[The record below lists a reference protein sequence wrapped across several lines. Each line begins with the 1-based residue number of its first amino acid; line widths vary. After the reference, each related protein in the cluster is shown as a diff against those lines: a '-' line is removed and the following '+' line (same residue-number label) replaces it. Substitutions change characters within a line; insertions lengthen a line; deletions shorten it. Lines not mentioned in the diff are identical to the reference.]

1 MCCSICSHGQ
11 LWIDKQFTYD
21 SVLNITYGTAI
32 DFNGDTDTLLMDV
45 FIPKCTT
52 AGTSATY
59 KPLLLWIHGGAFLA
73 GDKNDPSIQNHCKQF
88 AKRGYVTATISY
100 RLGFCSDDALWQCN
114 YPNYSCVFA
123 SDSAE
128 WVRSYYRAVQ
138 DAKGALRYLVNRFEQ
153 YGIDTSNIFVAG
165 ESAGAFTA
173 LGVALLDTAS
183 ERPPHTYALPNAPK
197 PHIGTATCT
206 YNLNKTF
213 SNSGIARPDL
223 GDIEGTIEPT
233 TINYT
238 IRGIGNMYG
247 AMLGDLLKHKP
258 ANKVKPAIYSFHQ
271 PCDIVVPIDS
281 NYIYWG
287 LTWCFTNGYNCYG
300 IANTNI
306 MLYGGRTFS
315 QWNAN
320 NNYGYTIQNKF
331 TNVNFPYNYLIGA
344 GSCVDQ
350 VNTPCH
356 AYDNPQQRESELA
369 LFFKDY
375 ISSNPPCLNTGIGA
389 QIQTS
394 DSKLNEIYIT
404 SNTAGGFSLHN
415 KQDAEYTLTLFDA
428 YGHVLYKSA
437 DFERSSNLA
446 HIQTGG
452 GICFARISNRQNQHL
467 VQKVR

>member
-1 MCCSICSHGQ
+1 MVRVVSLMIFLMCCSICSRAQ
-11 LWIDKQFTYD
+11 LWIDKQFAYD

-73 GDKNDPSIQNHCKQF
+73 GDKNDPSIQNLCKQF

-138 DAKGALRYLVNRFEQ
+138 DAKGALRHLVNRFEQ

-183 ERPPHTYALPNAPK
+183 ERPPQTYALPNAPK

-223 GDIEGTIEPT
+223 GDIAGTIEPT

-247 AMLGDLLKHKP
+247 AMLGD
-258 ANKVKPAIYSFHQ
+258 
-271 PCDIVVPIDS
+271 
-281 NYIYWG
+281 
-287 LTWCFTNGYNCYG
+287 
-300 IANTNI
+300 
-306 MLYGGRTFS
+306 
-315 QWNAN
+315 
-320 NNYGYTIQNKF
+320 
-331 TNVNFPYNYLIGA
+331 
-344 GSCVDQ
+344 
-350 VNTPCH
+350 
-356 AYDNPQQRESELA
+356 
-369 LFFKDY
+369 
-375 ISSNPPCLNTGIGA
+375 
-389 QIQTS
+389 
-394 DSKLNEIYIT
+394 
-404 SNTAGGFSLHN
+404 
-415 KQDAEYTLTLFDA
+415 
-428 YGHVLYKSA
+428 
-437 DFERSSNLA
+437 
-446 HIQTGG
+446 
-452 GICFARISNRQNQHL
+452 
-467 VQKVR
+467 